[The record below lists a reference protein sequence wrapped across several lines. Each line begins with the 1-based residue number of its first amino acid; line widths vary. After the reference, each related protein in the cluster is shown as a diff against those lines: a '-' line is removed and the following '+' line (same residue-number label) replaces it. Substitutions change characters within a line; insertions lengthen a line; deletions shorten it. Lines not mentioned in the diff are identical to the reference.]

1 MEARSPD
8 VPSSTFLKK
17 LGLKLFLNWSLD
29 IEEGEET
36 SEIQEKGPHGEV
48 SSRTYPVRQTKSQC
62 GTKAHWLTME
72 MGFLPS
78 T

>member
-8 VPSSTFLKK
+8 VPSSTFFRE

-36 SEIQEKGPHGEV
+36 GEIQEKGPHGEV
-48 SSRTYPVRQTKSQC
+48 SSRTYSVIQRKSQS
-62 GTKAHWLTME
+62 GAKAHRLTME
-72 MGFLPS
+72 MVFLPS

>member
-8 VPSSTFLKK
+8 VPSSTFFRE

-36 SEIQEKGPHGEV
+36 GEIQEKGPHGEV
-48 SSRTYPVRQTKSQC
+48 SSRTYSIIQRKSQC
-62 GTKAHWLTME
+62 GAKAHRLMME
-72 MGFLPS
+72 IGFSPS